1 MLQEYAA
8 ELKKI
13 TLLSLE
19 EERDLWAREA
29 EGDAEAHARLMYSYQ
44 PLVFKTAVSFHLAE
58 EVTMELIQ
66 EGTVGILEAA
76 ENFDYTRGVAF
87 SLFAI
92 HRIRGRMYDF
102 LRRESA
108 VLSVSLD
115 ETRGDGWSIGDFLS
129 NGQPATEEIAE
140 RHVVSDRVSQAVDR
154 LPAKERQVLQGI
166 FLENRSPAE
175 LAKEIHVTA
184 GHIYRLEKQGVR
196 RIRGMLFRFMRDLR
210 N

>member
-29 EGDAEAHARLMYSYQ
+29 EGDAEAHARLVHSYQ
-44 PLVFKTAVSFHLAE
+44 PLVFKAAVSFHLAE
-58 EVTMELIQ
+58 EATMELIQ
-66 EGTVGILEAA
+66 EGTVGLLEAA

-102 LRRESA
+102 LRREST

-115 ETRGDGWSIGDFLS
+115 ETRGDGWSIGDFLP

-140 RHVVSDRVSQAVDR
+140 RHAVSDRVSQAVDR

-175 LAKEIHVTA
+175 LAEEIHVTA

-196 RIRGMLFRFMRDLR
+196 RIRGMLSRFMRDLR